1 MMDMRTARVS
11 RATKETN
18 ITIEVG
24 LDGAGTVDAQTGV
37 TLGEELPEI
46 RCEAGAAW
54 VLAEETGREETVR
67 TAYNVPR
74 EGEEPIAHGL
84 VLLDSEGL
92 GHLEDLFIG
101 GNG

>member
-1 MMDMRTARVS
+1 MT
-11 RATKETN
+11 RAPSGRPSGYISLRRDE
-18 ITIEVG
+18 
-24 LDGAGTVDAQTGV
+24 LD
-37 TLGEELPEI
+37 LGEDLPEI

-54 VLAEETGREETVR
+54 VLVEEAGPEETVR

-84 VLLDSEGL
+84 VLLDGEGL